1 MMTENSEKA
10 FGSNYFNSPELPV
23 AVAEVSA
30 SPLAQH
36 AHDLTERDHFH
47 DFSELVLVTGGSGS
61 QIVDGIEY
69 PVAAGDLFLIQ
80 GHSCHRF
87 TDRRTVSLLNVQFDP
102 ERLALPY
109 SLLRR
114 IPGYNVIFHLEPAT
128 RGSAGGGNR
137 LRLSGGSL
145 ARAEHLIRELRREL
159 AEAAPG
165 YEAASLAL
173 LTGLIVHVSR
183 AMQGRRPPGEPR
195 SCGSGRSSAGSNGI
209 TPNRSPSPDSPPW
222 PECRR
227 TTCCGSSGRPPGS
240 TPIEHLLKVRLRR
253 AGRPAA
259 ERHPHDRRN
268 RRPLRLQRLELL
280 RQKVPGSLR

>member
-36 AHDLTERDHFH
+36 AHDLTERDHSH

-183 AMQGRRPPGEPR
+183 
-195 SCGSGRSSAGSNGI
+195 CHAG
-209 TPNRSPSPDSPPW
+209 P
-222 PECRR
+222 
-227 TTCCGSSGRPPGS
+227 
-240 TPIEHLLKVRLRR
+240 
-253 AGRPAA
+253 PAA
-259 ERHPHDRRN
+259 RGAA
-268 RRPLRLQRLELL
+268 LQIGRAH
-280 RQKVPGSLR
+280 V